1 MEKKRQLTEQMQI
14 SSLKLE
20 QYGGSTRSTR
30 RSTDAGSRRAK
41 LLGNAKDQE
50 GSEDQVPAMIA
61 QSRLSGLGR
70 TESASGPSFPISPI
84 PAVNVASVPQRSPLR
99 YPGGKTWLIPH
110 IRSWLRPL
118 MPRPRVLI
126 EPFCGGGTVALTAV
140 CEELVDRSVMAEF
153 DHDVAAFWHAALRH
167 NDELRNLISEYEP
180 TLEAVSDLAGRAPR
194 SLLEHGFRTLVLNR
208 TRRGGILAPGAA
220 LTKSGENNKG
230 LASRWYPDTIIG
242 RLRNIQ
248 AHTSQI
254 TFCETDGMELLET
267 FAELPGAVAFIDPPY
282 TAGGKRAGNR
292 LYAHHQLD
300 HRRLFKVLA
309 EAPVEFLMTYDCA
322 PEIAD
327 LIEEHGFHA
336 VEVVMRNTHHARIS
350 ELVITRRAVFT

>member
-1 MEKKRQLTEQMQI
+1 MQFLSLTTDRCGESKRVAD
-14 SSLKLE
+14 
-20 QYGGSTRSTR
+20 
-30 RSTDAGSRRAK
+30 RSTDAGLRRAK
-41 LLGNAKDQE
+41 LFNNAKAL
-50 GSEDQVPAMIA
+50 EDSQDEESAMIQ
-61 QSRLSGLGR
+61 QS
-70 TESASGPSFPISPI
+70 ESSEVRAVEPALGPSFSISPI

-110 IRSWLRPL
+110 IRSWLTPL
-118 MPRPRVLI
+118 MPRPRVLL
-126 EPFCGGGTVALTAV
+126 EPFCGGGTVALTSV
-140 CEELVDRSVMAEF
+140 CEGLVDRCIMAEF

-167 NDELRNLISEYEP
+167 NEDLCSLISEFEP
-180 TLEAVSDLAGRAPR
+180 TRETVSALADTTPR
-194 SLLEHGFRTLVLNR
+194 NLLEHGFRTLVLNR

-230 LASRWYPDTIIG
+230 LGSRWYADTIIG
-242 RLRNIQ
+242 RLKNIE

-254 TFCETDGMELLET
+254 NFCETDGMDLLET
-267 FAELPGAVAFIDPPY
+267 CAEIPGAVAFIDPPY

-309 EAPVEFLMTYDCA
+309 GSPVEFLMTYDRA